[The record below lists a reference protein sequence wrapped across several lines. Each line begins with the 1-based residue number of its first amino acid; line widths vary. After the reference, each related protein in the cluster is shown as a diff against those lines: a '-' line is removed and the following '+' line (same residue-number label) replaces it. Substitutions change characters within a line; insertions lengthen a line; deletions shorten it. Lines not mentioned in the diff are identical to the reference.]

1 MVNSKM
7 SEPPEPTSAFGQGAS
22 LVVKGVLAVVGNYVV
37 HYGAARMYDMF
48 CVPHTFGEIIYT
60 LVSTSSPVCVVALG
74 TMQMTQNNYGTLL
87 TTTLASHLVMAL
99 RVT

>member
-1 MVNSKM
+1 M
-7 SEPPEPTSAFGQGAS
+7 EHIG
-22 LVVKGVLAVVGNYVV
+22 LVIGKGLLAVAGNYVV
-37 HYGAARMYDMF
+37 HYGASRIYDTF
-48 CVPHTFGEIIYT
+48 CVPHTLGEVIYT

-99 RVT
+99 KVT

>member
-1 MVNSKM
+1 MEQV
-7 SEPPEPTSAFGQGAS
+7 G
-22 LVVKGVLAVVGNYVV
+22 LVVGKGLLAVAGNYIV
-37 HYGAARMYDMF
+37 HYGASRMYDTF
-48 CVPHTFGEIIYT
+48 CVPHTLGEIIYT

-87 TTTLASHLVMAL
+87 TTTLASHLVNAL